1 VDLGFLR
8 ALYEHRQGEHP
19 GYVSVYLDVSPGTES
34 AATEVALRWRSAR
47 GRLAAAGADEATLD
61 ATERAVTERAAGAR
75 GRAVFATGGAVRLS
89 GTVAEPPASEISRWG
104 PLPHVVPW
112 LEQRPPRVAHVRV
125 AADRKGGRVLAVPSD
140 REAGAPS
147 VAGEEWPVHKVSAG
161 GPAEARLQ
169 RSAEELPA
177 AHQDHPRRPVQRGR
191 PGVHRPLPSAEALGP
206 RARRG
211 GLTGAA

>member
-1 VDLGFLR
+1 MDLGFLR

-140 REAGAPS
+140 REAGATS
-147 VAGEEWPVHKVSAG
+147 VAGS
-161 GPAEARLQ
+161 
-169 RSAEELPA
+169 
-177 AHQDHPRRPVQRGR
+177 GR
-191 PGVHRPLPSAEALGP
+191 CTRCPPG
-206 RARRG
+206 ARRRRACSARPKNYQP
-211 GLTGAA
+211 LTKITRADPFSEAGPEFIARCRQLRHWDRERAAVG